1 MPNNK
6 NILISGAG
14 ISGLTL
20 AYWLHQRGF
29 SPTIIEK
36 RPDLSDRG
44 YMIDF
49 YGSGFDVA
57 DKMGLVDTLQARSD
71 QYQITE
77 VAFVDNHNQTR
88 AKLNMLKFRNLL
100 NHRYFPLMR
109 GDLETSIF
117 EKVIDIVP
125 ILFDTTITSLTNQ
138 KDGVTVELSNGKSE
152 IYDLVIGADGIH
164 SGIRKLLWGDETQ
177 FNHFLG
183 FYVACSVIENFFDA
197 PNICLGHFEPNTQT
211 TVYSI
216 GDNKLAN
223 FFAFRSEP
231 LNVNGRGSRMK
242 VLKDTFEDRGWI
254 YPQLLNET
262 QKADHLFFDAVAQI
276 QLDQWHKE
284 RVALIGDACQCLTLL
299 AGQGASMG
307 MAGAYML
314 AEELYKVDGDYK
326 TAFPSYQQKLQ
337 PEIER
342 RQKDARGLA
351 GSFVPRNKFE
361 VGMTHF
367 FLNAAF
373 APGFSTLFK
382 NQIGAKS
389 IIK

>member
-1 MPNNK
+1 MPTNK

-20 AYWLHQRGF
+20 AYWLHKWGF

-36 RPDLSDRG
+36 RLNLSDRG

-57 DKMGLVDTLQARSD
+57 DKMELVDILQAKSD
-71 QYQITE
+71 RYQITE
-77 VAFVDNHNQTR
+77 VSFVDSHNQTH
-88 AKLNMLKFRNLL
+88 AKLNMTKFRNLL

-109 GDLETSIF
+109 GDLETGIF
-117 EKVIDIVP
+117 EKVKDIIP
-125 ILFDTTITSLTNQ
+125 IHFDTTITSLNNRT
-138 KDGVTVELSNGKSE
+138 DGVTVELSNGKSE
-152 IYDLVIGADGIH
+152 TYDLVIGADGIH
-164 SGIRKLLWGDETQ
+164 SGVRELTWGDESQ
-177 FNHFLG
+177 FSHFLG
-183 FYVACSVIENFFDA
+183 FYVACSVIDNFFDK
-197 PNICLGHFEPNTQT
+197 PNVCVGHFEPNVQT

-216 GDNKLAN
+216 GENKLAN
-223 FFAFRSEP
+223 FFAFRSGL
-231 LNVNGRGSRMK
+231 LNVNGHETRMK
-242 VLKDTFEDRGWI
+242 VLMDTFQDRGWI
-254 YPQLLNET
+254 YPQLLEET

-276 QLDQWHKE
+276 QLDQWYQE
-284 RVALIGDACQCLTLL
+284 RVALVGDACQCLTLL

-314 AEELYKVDGDYK
+314 VEELHKADGDYK
-326 TAFPSYQQKLQ
+326 AAFPSYQQKLK

-351 GSFVPRNKFE
+351 GSFVPKNKFE
-361 VGMTHF
+361 VGLTHF

-373 APGFSTLFK
+373 VPGFRTLFK

-389 IIK
+389 IVK

>member
-1 MPNNK
+1 MPSNK

-20 AYWLHQRGF
+20 AYWLHKWGF
-29 SPTIIEK
+29 SPTLIEK
-36 RPDLSDRG
+36 RPDLDDRG

-57 DKMGLVDTLQARSD
+57 DKMGLIPTLEAKSD
-71 QYQITE
+71 QYQMTE
-77 VAFVDNHNQTR
+77 VSFVDRQNKTR
-88 AKLNMLKFRNLL
+88 AAIDMIKFRSLL
-100 NHRYFPLMR
+100 DHKYFPVMR
-109 GDLETSIF
+109 GDLEMTIYDAIK
-117 EKVIDIVP
+117 EIVP
-125 ILFDTTITSLTNQ
+125 IQFGTTITSIKNQ
-138 KDGVTVELSNGKSE
+138 SAGVIVELSNGKTE
-152 IYDLVIGADGIH
+152 TYDLVIGTDGIH
-164 SGIRKLLWGDETQ
+164 SGVRNLLWGDESQ
-177 FNHFLG
+177 FNRFLG
-183 FYVACSVIENFFDA
+183 FYVACSVIDNFFDN
-197 PNICLGHFEPNTQT
+197 PHVCYGHFEPNIQT

-216 GDNKLAN
+216 GANKLAN
-223 FFAFRSEP
+223 FFAFRSE
-231 LNVNGRGSRMK
+231 LIDVHSHDVRMK
-242 VLKDTFEDRGWI
+242 VLMDTFEDRGWV
-254 YPQLLNET
+254 YPQLLDET

-276 QLDQWHKE
+276 QLEQWHKE
-284 RVALIGDACQCLTLL
+284 RVALVGDACQCLTLL

-314 AEELYKVDGDYK
+314 ADELHKADGDYK
-326 TAFPSYQQKLQ
+326 VAFPSYQQKLK

-373 APGFSTLFK
+373 VPGFSILFK

>member
-1 MPNNK
+1 MPSNK

-20 AYWLHQRGF
+20 AYWLHKWSF

-36 RPDLSDRG
+36 RPDLDDRG

-57 DKMGLVDTLQARSD
+57 DKMGLIPALEAKSD
-71 QYQITE
+71 QYQMKE
-77 VAFVDNHNQTR
+77 VDFVDRQNKTR
-88 AKLNMLKFRNLL
+88 AAIDMIKFRNLL
-100 NHRYFPLMR
+100 DHKYFPVMR
-109 GDLETSIF
+109 GDLEMSIY
-117 EKVIDIVP
+117 EAIKDSVP
-125 ILFDTTITSLTNQ
+125 IQFGTTITHIKNGT
-138 KDGVTVELSNGKSE
+138 DTATVELSNGKTE
-152 IYDLVIGADGIH
+152 TYDLIIGADGIH
-164 SGIRKLLWGDETQ
+164 SGIRNLLWGDESQ
-177 FNHFLG
+177 FSHFLG
-183 FYVACSVIENFFDA
+183 FYVACSVIKNFFDK
-197 PNICLGHFEPNTQT
+197 PNVCFGHFEPNIQT

-216 GDNKLAN
+216 GGNRLAN
-223 FFAFRSEP
+223 FFAFRSKP
-231 LNVNGRGSRMK
+231 INVNGRDSRMK
-242 VLKDTFEDRGWI
+242 ALKDTFEDRGWI
-254 YPQLLNET
+254 YPQLLDET
-262 QKADHLFFDAVAQI
+262 QKAEHLFFDAVAQI
-276 QLDQWHKE
+276 QLDEWHKE
-284 RVALIGDACQCLTLL
+284 RVALVGDACQCLTLL

-314 AEELYKVDGDYK
+314 ADELHKADGEYK
-326 TAFPSYQQKLQ
+326 TAFPSYQQKLK

-367 FLNAAF
+367 FLNTAF
-373 APGFSTLFK
+373 LPGFSTLFK
-382 NQIGAKS
+382 NQIGARS